1 MFSSNDKLID
11 EVRKRLVEF
20 KRKNFYNY
28 HKANGL
34 NFLEA
39 KRLST
44 LVSRRSSLSRRGS
57 TKLKTK
63 RNLIE
68 DKINLRLV
76 PVIKSIKAIMSIR
89 KDNNDNHKRYHTE
102 GNAHNN
108 MKKSKINSYSNSNSK
123 LYITTYS
130 NGPSISNSIGKTKML
145 KKRHLFLSP
154 FQAGKNRS
162 KMFKN
167 LVNISK
173 VLHSPKNKENNL
185 VNNIFNVKSIKR
197 FNNFETKNN
206 KKDENVTTSEK
217 IFKLENSFFHDNK
230 ATIRFKTINK
240 KKRNIFLL
248 EESNNRSDTFKKLL
262 KNGKNRRANC
272 YYNKLHLNRMHD
284 IIEKYSY
291 NNKD

>member
-89 KDNNDNHKRYHTE
+89 KDNNDNHK
-102 GNAHNN
+102 GIIQ
-108 MKKSKINSYSNSNSK
+108 KV
-123 LYITTYS
+123 
-130 NGPSISNSIGKTKML
+130 ML
-145 KKRHLFLSP
+145 
-154 FQAGKNRS
+154 
-162 KMFKN
+162 
-167 LVNISK
+167 
-173 VLHSPKNKENNL
+173 
-185 VNNIFNVKSIKR
+185 
-197 FNNFETKNN
+197 
-206 KKDENVTTSEK
+206 
-217 IFKLENSFFHDNK
+217 
-230 ATIRFKTINK
+230 
-240 KKRNIFLL
+240 
-248 EESNNRSDTFKKLL
+248 
-262 KNGKNRRANC
+262 
-272 YYNKLHLNRMHD
+272 
-284 IIEKYSY
+284 III
-291 NNKD
+291 